1 MYDRP
6 RLDHP
11 GAIMQTNVDIDDDLM
26 TQALRLSG
34 LTSQKEVI
42 EESLRCF
49 IKLRKQ
55 SDIRQLFGK
64 YPLDFDLDRA
74 RRD

>member
-1 MYDRP
+1 
-6 RLDHP
+6 
-11 GAIMQTNVDIDDDLM
+11 MQTNIDIDDDLM
-26 TQALRLSG
+26 AQAMRLSG
-34 LTSQKEVI
+34 LRGQKEVI
-42 EESLRCF
+42 EESLRCL

-64 YPLDFDLDRA
+64 FPLDIDLDRS

>member
-1 MYDRP
+1 
-6 RLDHP
+6 
-11 GAIMQTNVDIDDDLM
+11 MQANIEIDDDLM
-26 TQALRLSG
+26 DQASRLSG
-34 LTSQKEVI
+34 LDDPHEVI
-42 EESLRCF
+42 EESLRCL

-64 YPLDFDLDRA
+64 YPLDIDLDRS